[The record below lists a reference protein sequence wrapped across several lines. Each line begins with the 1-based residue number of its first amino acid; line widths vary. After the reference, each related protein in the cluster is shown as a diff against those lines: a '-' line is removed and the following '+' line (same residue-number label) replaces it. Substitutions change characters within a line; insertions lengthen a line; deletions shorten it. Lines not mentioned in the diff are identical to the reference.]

1 MIQVR
6 LASQRCKN
14 KNLRPFAGT
23 NLATL
28 ALQKFSKSQ
37 EISNLYYAA
46 YEEELV
52 KCVEPFRRVKLIRRT
67 RESAYGEDIPS
78 VLDYVKDVKEETIAF
93 INTST
98 PFLERETFDNALRYF
113 KSNPH
118 RSMMP
123 AFATH
128 AWYFD
133 ADGNLMNADSEALKA
148 NTKMLKPVYRACSA
162 FIIVNRQRILNDHT
176 YWSLTKDDP
185 HLYAIEEEEAV
196 DIDTELDFQIAEA
209 LYKLRAESIP

>member
-1 MIQVR
+1 M
-6 LASQRCKN
+6 ASQRCKN

-46 YEEELV
+46 YEEELI
-52 KCVEPFRRVKLIRRT
+52 KCVEPFQRVKLVRRT

-78 VLDYVKDVKEETIAF
+78 VLSYVKDVREDVIAF
-93 INTST
+93 INTNT
-98 PFLERETFDNALRYF
+98 PFLELETFDNALRYF
-113 KSNPH
+113 KKH
-118 RSMMP
+118 AHKSMMP

-128 AWYFD
+128 VWYFD
-133 ADGNLMNADSEALKA
+133 AEGNLMNNDPAALKA
-148 NTKMLKPVYRACSA
+148 NTKMLKPVYRSCSA
-162 FIIVNRQRILNDHT
+162 FVIANRQRILKEHT

-185 HLYAIEEEEAV
+185 HVYVIEESEAF
-196 DIDTELDFQIAEA
+196 DIDTELDFQIAEV
-209 LYKLRAESIP
+209 LYKLRGLNR